1 MSQDEAIFEKPDNF
15 NNNIEISEV
24 GSGNEADILE
34 NNAAVSISN
43 NMAQREQ
50 EGRLSYVFKLILL
63 YYQLINSI
71 WKLNIKEK
79 IKIMFRK
86 KKGKKKIT

>member
-43 NMAQREQ
+43 NMAQRE
-50 EGRLSYVFKLILL
+50 
-63 YYQLINSI
+63 
-71 WKLNIKEK
+71 
-79 IKIMFRK
+79 
-86 KKGKKKIT
+86 